1 MAPRHRTTHRVL
13 QIFALTG
20 WVVAAL
26 GFTGLPS
33 LLWAPLDAWATT
45 AARGLWWVLV
55 IIHPIE
61 MLVFA
66 PTLRRRGRLDASNLL
81 GIFVFGGIHLLGIR
95 WTDAAANAEDS

>member
-1 MAPRHRTTHRVL
+1 MQPRHRTAHRAL
-13 QIFALTG
+13 QAFALMG

-26 GFTGLPS
+26 GFTAAPA
-33 LLWAPLDAWATT
+33 LLGAPLDAWATT

-55 IIHPIE
+55 IVHPIE

-66 PTLRRRGRLDASNLL
+66 PTLRRRGRLDARNLL

-95 WTDAAANAEDS
+95 WIDAAAAAEAS